1 MNHQVFSE
9 LDLTSL
15 LSLSFSTLINELH
28 DRLSELGFE
37 DIRPAHGFM
46 FKCITPNGATGIE
59 LAEYLGITKQA
70 VSKMVDYLEKSG
82 YVMRQTHPTDKRGKI
97 IVLTERGWLVVKAK
111 EEILTEIE
119 QRWIENIGAERM
131 QMLKEDLTKLVYEE
145 NEDKLSSRYTTC
157 LVNKNSI

>member
-15 LSLSFSTLINELH
+15 LSLSFSASINELH
-28 DRLSELGFE
+28 DKLSELGFE

-46 FKCITPNGATGIE
+46 FKRITPDGATGIE

-70 VSKMVDYLEKSG
+70 VSKMVDYLEKRG

-97 IVLTERGWLVVKAK
+97 IVLTERGWLVMKAK

-119 QRWIENIGAERM
+119 QRWIDNIGTERM

-145 NEDKLSSRYTTC
+145 NEGKSSSKLRS
-157 LVNKNSI
+157 VW

>member
-15 LSLSFSTLINELH
+15 LSLTFSTLIDELN
-28 DRLSELGFE
+28 DRMSELGFG

-46 FKCITPNGATGIE
+46 FKRIIPNGATGIE

-70 VSKMVDYLEKSG
+70 VSKMVDSLEKSG

-97 IVLTERGWLVVKAK
+97 IILTERGWLAVKAK
-111 EEILTEIE
+111 DKILTEIE
-119 QRWIENIGAERM
+119 QRWIEKIGAERM
-131 QMLKEDLTKLVYEE
+131 QMLKEDLTKLVYEA
-145 NEDKLSSRYTTC
+145 NEGKLLSS
-157 LVNKNSI
+157 LKPVW

>member
-15 LSLSFSTLINELH
+15 LSLSFSTLIDELN
-28 DRLSELGFE
+28 DKMSELGFG

-46 FKCITPNGATGIE
+46 FKRIIPDGATGIE

-70 VSKMVDYLEKSG
+70 VSKMVDSLEKSG

-97 IVLTERGWLVVKAK
+97 IVLTERGWLAVKAK
-111 EEILTEIE
+111 DKILTEIE
-119 QRWIENIGAERM
+119 QRWIEKIGAERM
-131 QMLKEDLTKLVYEE
+131 QMLKEDLTKLVYEA
-145 NEDKLSSRYTTC
+145 NEGKLLSKVRP
-157 LVNKNSI
+157 VW

>member
-15 LSLSFSTLINELH
+15 LSLSFSASINELH
-28 DRLSELGFE
+28 DKLNELGFG
-37 DIRPAHGFM
+37 DIRPVHGFM

-82 YVMRQTHPTDKRGKI
+82 YVMRKIHPTDKRGKI
-97 IVLTERGWLVVKAK
+97 IVLTDRGWLVVKAK
-111 EEILTEIE
+111 EKILTEIE
-119 QRWIENIGAERM
+119 QRWINSIGTERM
-131 QMLKEDLTKLVYEE
+131 QMLKEDLTKLVYGA
-145 NEDKLSSRYTTC
+145 NEGNLPSKLRP
-157 LVNKNSI
+157 VW

>member
-1 MNHQVFSE
+1 MNHQVFTE

-15 LSLSFSTLINELH
+15 LSLSFSTSINELH

-37 DIRPAHGFM
+37 DIRPVHGFM
-46 FKCITPNGATGIE
+46 FKCITPSGATGIE

-97 IVLTERGWLVVKAK
+97 IILTERGWLVVKAK
-111 EEILTEIE
+111 EEILAEIE
-119 QRWIENIGAERM
+119 GRWIENIGAERI
-131 QMLKEDLTKLVYEE
+131 QMLKEDLTKLVYEA
-145 NEDKLSSRYTTC
+145 NEGKLSLR
-157 LVNKNSI
+157 LRPAW

>member
-15 LSLSFSTLINELH
+15 LSLSFSASINELH
-28 DRLSELGFE
+28 ERLTELGFG

-46 FKCITPNGATGIE
+46 FKCIIPNGATGIE

-111 EEILTEIE
+111 EKILTEIE
-119 QRWIENIGAERM
+119 GRWSENIGTERM
-131 QMLKEDLTKLVYEE
+131 QMLKKDLSKLVFEE
-145 NEDKLSSRYTTC
+145 NEGKLSTSVRH
-157 LVNKNSI
+157 IW

>member
-1 MNHQVFSE
+1 MNQPIFSE

-15 LSLSFSTLINELH
+15 LSLSYSTLIDELH
-28 DRLSELGFE
+28 YRLSELGYG

-46 FKCITPNGATGIE
+46 FKFITSDGATGIE

-97 IVLTERGWLVVKAK
+97 IVLTEQGSLVVKAK

-119 QRWIENIGAERM
+119 QRWIESIGAERM
-131 QMLKEDLTKLVYEE
+131 RMLNEDLTKLIYET
-145 NEDKLSSRYTTC
+145 NEGKLSSRSRP
-157 LVNKNSI
+157 VW

>member
-1 MNHQVFSE
+1 MNQQVFSD

-15 LSLSFSTLINELH
+15 LSLSYNSTINELH
-28 DRLSELGFE
+28 EKLSELGFD

-46 FKCITPNGATGIE
+46 FKCIIPNGATGIE
-59 LAEYLGITKQA
+59 ISEYLGITKQA
-70 VSKMVDYLEKSG
+70 VSKMVDFLENSG

-119 QRWIENIGAERM
+119 GRWSEKIGSERM
-131 QMLKEDLTKLVYEE
+131 QVLKGDLLKIILKG
-145 NEDKLSSRYTTC
+145 NEGE
-157 LVNKNSI
+157 

>member
-1 MNHQVFSE
+1 MNHQFFIE

-15 LSLSFSTLINELH
+15 LSLSFSASINELH
-28 DRLSELGFE
+28 DKLNELGFE
-37 DIRPAHGFM
+37 DIRPVHGFM

-82 YVMRQTHPTDKRGKI
+82 YVVRKAHPTDKRGKI

-111 EEILTEIE
+111 EKILTEIE
-119 QRWIENIGAERM
+119 QRWITNIGTERM
-131 QMLKEDLTKLVYEE
+131 QMLKEDLTKLVYEA
-145 NEDKLSSRYTTC
+145 NECNLSPR
-157 LVNKNSI
+157 LRPVW

>member
-1 MNHQVFSE
+1 MNNQVFSK

-15 LSLSFSTLINELH
+15 LSFSFSTLIDELH
-28 DRLSELGFE
+28 DRLSELGFG

-70 VSKMVDYLEKSG
+70 VSKMVDYLEGRG

-111 EEILTEIE
+111 EKILTEVE
-119 QRWIENIGAERM
+119 ERWIENIGTERM
-131 QMLKEDLTKLVYEE
+131 QMLKEDLKKLVYEE
-145 NEDKLSSRYTTC
+145 NKGKLSSKLRP
-157 LVNKNSI
+157 VW